1 MSDREVAIVSYARTP
16 FGKANKGKLKDT
28 RPDDMAAHSIEAV
41 LEQTPQLD
49 KSEIEDVVLGCAFP
63 EAEQGMNVARVAG
76 LLAGLPNEVPGMTVN
91 RFCSSGVQTIS
102 IAAERIMSGA
112 IDCAIAGGT
121 ESMSMIPMGGN
132 NPSANPRAMEELP
145 EIYIGMG
152 QTAENVAERY
162 DISREQ
168 QDEFAAESHQRA
180 AEAWERG
187 FFEGEITPMETEV
200 VDEDGNRTTETV
212 ERDENVR
219 PDTTK
224 EILAGL
230 PPAFSEGG
238 VVSPGNASPLTDGAA
253 ATVVMSKE
261 KADALGIEPLGYYR
275 TMQVAGVP
283 PEIMG
288 IGPVPAVRKLL
299 DATGMSIDDI
309 DLVELNEAFA
319 SQSVYCAQELG
330 IDRDKLNVNG
340 GAISLGHPL
349 GVSGTRMAGT
359 ILRALEE
366 QDGQYGIVT
375 MCVGGGMG
383 AAALVERA

>member
-16 FGKANKGKLKDT
+16 FGKANKGKFKDT
-28 RPDDMAAHSIEAV
+28 RPDDMAAHAIESA
-41 LEQTPQLD
+41 LEGVSDLEP
-49 KSEIEDVVLGCAFP
+49 SEIEDVVLGCAFP
-63 EAEQGMNVARVAG
+63 EAEQGTNVARVSS
-76 LLAGLPNEVPGMTVN
+76 LLAGLPHEVPAMTVN

-112 IDCAIAGGT
+112 IDVAIAGGT

-132 NPSANPRAMEELP
+132 NPSANPRLMEEMP
-145 EIYIGMG
+145 EVYIGMG
-152 QTAENVAERY
+152 QTAENVAERF
-162 DISREQ
+162 DISREE
-168 QDEFAAESHQRA
+168 QDEFACQSHQRA
-180 AEAWERG
+180 TEAWERG
-187 FFEGEITPMETEV
+187 FFDDEVVPMETEI
-200 VDEDGNRTTETV
+200 VDEDGNRHEVTV
-212 ERDENVR
+212 DMDGNVR
-219 PDTTK
+219 PDTNMET
-224 EILAGL
+224 LSNL
-230 PPAFSEGG
+230 PPAFAEDG

-253 ATVVMSKE
+253 ATVVMTKE
-261 KADALGIEPLGYYR
+261 KADELGVEPLGYYR

-299 DATGMSIDDI
+299 DATGLSIDDI

-319 SQSVYCAQELG
+319 SQSVYCADELG
-330 IDRDKLNVNG
+330 IDHDKLNVNG
-340 GAISLGHPL
+340 GAIAVGHPL

-366 QDGQYGIVT
+366 RDGQYGIVT

>member
-1 MSDREVAIVSYARTP
+1 MSDREVAVVSYARTP

-28 RPDDMAAHSIEAV
+28 RPDDMAAHAIESV
-41 LEQTPQLD
+41 LEQTPQLAAED
-49 KSEIEDVVLGCAFP
+49 LEDVVLGCAFP
-63 EAEQGMNVARVAG
+63 EAEQGQNVARLASF
-76 LLAGLPNEVPGMTVN
+76 LAGLPHEVPAMTVN

-112 IDCAIAGGT
+112 IDTAIAGGT

-132 NPSANPRAMEELP
+132 TPSANPRLMEERP
-145 EIYIGMG
+145 EVYIAMG
-152 QTAENVAERY
+152 QTAENVAERF
-162 DISREQ
+162 DVSREE
-168 QDEFAAESHQRA
+168 QDEFAYQSHMRA
-180 AEAWERG
+180 TDAWERG
-187 FFEGEITPMETEV
+187 FYDGEVVPMQTEV
-200 VDEDGNRTTETV
+200 VDEEGNRETITV
-212 ERDENVR
+212 EKDENVR
-219 PDTTK
+219 PDTNMET
-224 EILAGL
+224 LAKL
-230 PPAFSEGG
+230 PPAFSEDG

-253 ATVVMSKE
+253 ATIVTTKQ
-261 KADALGIEPLGYYR
+261 KADALGLEPLGYYR

-299 DATGMSIDDI
+299 DATGLSIEDI

-319 SQSVYCAQELG
+319 SQSVYCARELG
-330 IDRDKLNVNG
+330 IDHDKLNVNG
-340 GAISLGHPL
+340 GAIAVGHPL

-366 QDGQYGIVT
+366 QDGRYGIVT

-383 AAALVERA
+383 AAALFERA